1 MSLGQPFHFSSPI
14 THTPKALS
22 PWRSWL
28 GFFVQG
34 WRFISLTFLVLM
46 LIWPISHLFMQAQSA
61 NWLGLINEMI
71 KDDYLRWRVL
81 WTLIQA
87 LLTCFF
93 CLVLGLPA
101 AWLLARRQFSG
112 KQLLI
117 QMSMLP
123 FVVPTLVAAMG
134 LLMMWGPES
143 VLGQKW
149 LLPFFSPQQ
158 QGAVLLLI
166 GNLFFNLSV
175 VLRTVIYALEQCSIS
190 RSNAARSLGATAWR
204 CFWRIE
210 WPAIFP
216 AVMQSLCLVFL
227 YSFSGFGLALVL
239 GGQKWATLEVEIYTL
254 VAHELALAPASILAI
269 FSLILLSALLF
280 VLLHFQ
286 ASFLKPQ
293 KADAIAAI
301 DLQNWAEKI
310 MALLLIALISFLCL
324 FPIAL
329 LLFQLFTSLPQL
341 WQLLLEA
348 EVQLAII
355 NTLMFSTAGL
365 LLATF
370 LGLSHG
376 MAAFT
381 WPLLRGFI
389 YLPFIAS
396 SITIGFGLL
405 LSYPLLSNQIILLV
419 AAYALFA
426 YPFIAQALLLELQQL
441 PQHYLQAA
449 RVLGASPWRS
459 FIRIILPLLSPAI
472 RRGMAFA
479 MATCIGEFAV
489 SLFLSRPEWTTL
501 STLIYQYL
509 GRPGSGNQ
517 QAALLLAAFLL
528 LLTLLLFRL
537 IEGKARKSQ
546 AI

>member
-1 MSLGQPFHFSSPI
+1 MNLGRPFDFSSQVFSY
-14 THTPKALS
+14 PKALAL
-22 PWRSWL
+22 WKHWL
-28 GFFVQG
+28 GFLLKG
-34 WRFISLTFLVLM
+34 WRFIPLIFLGLM
-46 LIWPISHLFMQAQSA
+46 LVWPVTHLLLQAQSA
-61 NWLGLINEMI
+61 NWLGLINEMMR
-71 KDDYLRWRVL
+71 DDYLRWRVL
-81 WTLIQA
+81 WTFIQA
-87 LLTCFF
+87 LLTCVLCF
-93 CLVLGLPA
+93 VLGLPA
-101 AWLLARRQFSG
+101 AWLFARREFKG
-112 KQLLI
+112 KQLFL
-117 QMSMLP
+117 QLSMLP

-134 LLMMWGPES
+134 LLLMWGPHS
-143 VLGQKW
+143 VLAQTL
-149 LLPFFSPQQ
+149 LLPFFSPEQ

-166 GNLFFNLSV
+166 GNVFFNLSV
-175 VLRTVIYALEQCSIS
+175 VLRAIIFALEQCSMS

-227 YSFSGFGLALVL
+227 YSFSGFGLALIL
-239 GGQKWATLEVEIYTL
+239 GGQQWSTLEVEIYTL
-254 VAHELALAPASILAI
+254 VAHELALAPASILAL
-269 FSLILLSALLF
+269 FSLFLLSSLLF
-280 VLLHFQ
+280 LLLYFQ
-286 ASFLKPQ
+286 GLFLKPQ
-293 KADAIAAI
+293 KADAISPIA
-301 DLQNWAEKI
+301 LQNHKEKI
-310 MALLLIALISFLCL
+310 AALVVMGLISFLCL
-324 FPIAL
+324 IPIAL
-329 LLFQLFTSLPQL
+329 LVFELFNHLTEF
-341 WQLLLEA
+341 WQLLLES
-348 EVQLAII
+348 EVQQAIF
-355 NTLMFSTAGL
+355 NTLLFSVAGL

-370 LGLSHG
+370 LGLCHG

-381 WPLLRGFI
+381 WPILRTFV

-405 LSYPLLSNQIILLV
+405 LSYPGLSNQIVLLV

-441 PQHYLQAA
+441 PKHYLQAA
-449 RVLGASPWRS
+449 RVLGASPWRC
-459 FIRIILPLLSPAI
+459 FTRVILPLLSPAI

-489 SLFLSRPEWTTL
+489 SLFLTRPEWTTL

-509 GRPGSGNQ
+509 GRPGSGNK

-537 IEGKARKSQ
+537 IEGKARKSR

>member
-1 MSLGQPFHFSSPI
+1 MSSGQPFHSSSPI
-14 THTPKALS
+14 PHHPKALS
-22 PWRSWL
+22 AWMNGL
-28 GFFVQG
+28 GLMVKG
-34 WRFISLTFLVLM
+34 WSFIPLAFLVLM
-46 LIWPISHLFMQAQSA
+46 LIWPVSRLFMQAQSA
-61 NWLGLINEMI
+61 HWLGLINEMI
-71 KDDYLRWRVL
+71 QDDYLRWRMV
-81 WTLIQA
+81 WTLTQA

-101 AWLLARRQFSG
+101 AWILARRQFKG

-117 QMSMLP
+117 QLSMLP

-143 VLGQKW
+143 LLGKKW
-149 LLPFFSPQQ
+149 LLSIFSAEQ

-175 VLRTVIYALEQCSIS
+175 VLRTVIYALEQCSMS

-204 CFWRIE
+204 CFWRVE

-227 YSFSGFGLALVL
+227 YSFSGFGLALIL
-239 GGQKWATLEVEIYTL
+239 GGQQWSTLEVEIYTL

-269 FSLILLSALLF
+269 FSLILLSTLLF

-293 KADAIAAI
+293 KADTIAAI
-301 DLQNWAEKI
+301 DLQNPTEKI
-310 MALLLIALISFLCL
+310 VAFLITGLISFLCL
-324 FPIAL
+324 LPIVL
-329 LLFQLFTSLPQL
+329 LLFQLLASLPQF
-341 WQLLLEA
+341 WQLLLDS
-348 EVQLAII
+348 EVQQALI
-355 NTLMFSTAGL
+355 NTLIFSTAGL

-370 LGLSHG
+370 LGLCHG
-376 MAAFT
+376 MAAYI
-381 WPLLRGFI
+381 WPLLSGLI

-405 LSYPLLSNQIILLV
+405 LSYPTLSNQMSLLV
-419 AAYALFA
+419 SAYALFA
-426 YPFIAQALLLELQQL
+426 YPFIAQALLLGLQQL
-441 PQHYLQAA
+441 PRHYLQAA

-459 FIRIILPLLSPAI
+459 FIRVVLPLLSPAI

-479 MATCIGEFAV
+479 MATCLGEFAV

-509 GRPGSGNQ
+509 GRPGSGNKQ
-517 QAALLLAAFLL
+517 SALLLAAFLL
-528 LLTLLLFRL
+528 LLTLLIFRL
-537 IEGKARKSQ
+537 IEGNAKKSR
-546 AI
+546 AL